1 MQRKKPFARKTPLRA
16 KKPMRAKG
24 PFRRPEIAGDENQA
38 AIAAADAVWPLL
50 TARPG
55 PPFVRNEKIAGVV
68 ADFTCPAARLAVL
81 IGADDRAAT
90 LESAGYRV
98 TILEADALRQTPDI
112 VLDAV
117 AEAFAPRLVKR

>member
-1 MQRKKPFARKTPLRA
+1 MQRKKPLARKTPLRA
-16 KKPMRAKG
+16 HKPWRAKTPLRARAMLPG
-24 PFRRPEIAGDENQA
+24 ESDA
-38 AIAAADAVWPLL
+38 AMAAADAVWPLL
-50 TARPG
+50 AARPG

-68 ADFTCPAARLAVL
+68 ADFTCPAARLVVL

-90 LESAGYRV
+90 LEAAGYRV

-112 VLDAV
+112 ALDAV